1 MSLVKHNRT
10 TVAKPT
16 RNIFENTKKNIK
28 NETRL
33 QKERRGCSLIVYPG
47 LLCVPQGAH
56 VSINARTEDDV
67 DEKLVIGKVAKAS
80 GANYSYH
87 KEQKRPMP
95 AAEPVVCFL
104 LLLPPFLHECC
115 HHHRL
120 SVSRI
125 TQNDG

>member
-1 MSLVKHNRT
+1 M
-10 TVAKPT
+10 
-16 RNIFENTKKNIK
+16 
-28 NETRL
+28 
-33 QKERRGCSLIVYPG
+33 YPR